1 MCGVTGFIDPEARTP
16 NPDEVLRRMQDALT
30 HRGPDDS
37 GSYTAAP
44 VWLAHTRLSIVG
56 LADDG
61 RQPFVLQAN
70 PSEPP
75 IVVAANGEIYN
86 HEALRETI
94 RNDGHLGARL
104 PTSDCG
110 VLPWLWRRDASR
122 AVASLRGMYGLAV
135 WDGRD
140 ESLTLARDP
149 AGQKPMY
156 YAPLP
161 GGGVAFASEVKALLA
176 HPLVTREVDP
186 IGLQRYL
193 TFDFIPGEATIYRG
207 VRRVPAGH
215 TVRWARKTLTS
226 QCIASVPS
234 AMPKLHSLEEAE
246 SALWSSLGTAVEQRL
261 MSDVPLGVFLSGGL
275 DSTALVA
282 ILAERVDPSRLKTF
296 SVAFE
301 DPTFDESSHARR
313 VATHFGTDHAERTLT
328 AEHLLAL
335 VPDLLATLDEP
346 FADPSI
352 VPTSLLSAFAREQ
365 VTVALGGEGGD
376 ELLLGYPTFY
386 AERWASH
393 IERTPRWLRRFT
405 LDAAVRCLPVGTGN
419 MNLGFKARR
428 FLLGLD
434 RIAAHRHMVWIGGV
448 PPEQHAEALAPE
460 IRWSAGPTSAVF
472 EPVDELMSRF
482 RRARPESTH
491 LDALGWLYEQ
501 TYLAD
506 GVLTKVDRASMA
518 HALEVR
524 APMLDAEFRAVCARI
539 PTQYKLRGVTTKAVL
554 RRCLMKRAPS
564 DIVSRPKK
572 GFGIPVASWLRGPLK
587 DWMQAVLQRER
598 VAGGGLLNPDWTER
612 LMKEHLSGT
621 ANHRKALWSALCLEL
636 WRSGPYGPDGGRS

>member
-1 MCGVTGFIDPEARTP
+1 MCGVTGFIDPEGRTP
-16 NPDEVLRRMQDALT
+16 HPEGVLRRMQAELN

-37 GSYTAAP
+37 GLYMEAP
-44 VWLAHTRLSIVG
+44 VWFAHTRLSIVG
-56 LADDG
+56 LSEDG
-61 RQPFVLQAN
+61 RQPFVLQAE

-75 IVVAANGEIYN
+75 IVVVANGEIYN
-86 HEALRETI
+86 HKALREVV
-94 RNDGHLGARL
+94 RDGHPGVRL
-104 PTSDCG
+104 PGSDCG
-110 VLPWLWRRDASR
+110 VLPWLWRRDPSQAI
-122 AVASLRGMYGLAV
+122 ASLRGMYGLAV

-140 ESLTLARDP
+140 DSLTLARDP

-161 GGGVAFASEVKALLA
+161 GGGLAFASEVKALLA
-176 HPLVTREVDP
+176 HPLVERVVDP
-186 IGLQRYL
+186 VGLQRYL
-193 TFDFIPGEATIYRG
+193 TFDFVPGEVTIYKG
-207 VRRVPAGH
+207 IRRLPAGH
-215 TVRWARKTLTS
+215 ALRWHRKTVTS
-226 QCIASVPS
+226 RWVASVPS
-234 AMPKLHSLEEAE
+234 SLPAFDDLRAAE
-246 SALWSSLGTAVEQRL
+246 TALWSTLGTAVEQRL

-282 ILAERVDPSRLKTF
+282 TLAERVDPARLKTF

-313 VATHFGTDHAERTLT
+313 VADHFGTDHAERTLT
-328 AEHLLAL
+328 AGDLLAL

-352 VPTSLLSAFAREQ
+352 VPTSLLSAFAREE

-386 AERWASH
+386 AERWAA
-393 IERTPRWLRRFT
+393 RAQRAPRWLRRLT
-405 LDAAVRCLPVGTGN
+405 LEAAVRCLPLGSGN

-428 FLLGLD
+428 FLMGLD
-434 RIAAHRHMVWIGGV
+434 RPAAHRHMVWIGGV
-448 PPEQHAEALAPE
+448 PPEEHAEALAPE
-460 IRWSAGPTSAVF
+460 IRWAAGPALAVF
-472 EPVDELMSRF
+472 EPVDDLMSRF
-482 RRARPESTH
+482 SRARPESTE

-518 HALEVR
+518 HGLEVR
-524 APMLDAEFRAVCARI
+524 APMLDADFRAVCARI
-539 PTQYKLRGVTTKAVL
+539 PTSYKLQGATTKSVL
-554 RRCLMKRAPS
+554 RRCLRTRVPE
-564 DIVSRPKK
+564 DIVARPKK

-587 DWMQAVLQRER
+587 EWMQAVLARER

-612 LMKEHLSGT
+612 LMREHISGA
-621 ANHRKALWSALCLEL
+621 ANHRKALWSAIVLEL
-636 WRSGPYGPDGGRS
+636 WRSGPYGPDRGHG